1 MKKLMMSTFCA
12 AMIVAPAM
20 VSAGSL
26 APVVADQVV
35 VVPQQQGV
43 APAVGS
49 LSGPLVAG
57 VALIAL
63 VALASSSS
71 STSSTNGTN

>member
-1 MKKLMMSTFCA
+1 MKNLMMSTFCA
-12 AMIVAPAM
+12 AMIVYPAM

-26 APVVADQVV
+26 APVVADQTVT
-35 VVPQQQGV
+35 VPQQTGV

-49 LSGPLVAG
+49 LTGPLVAG
-57 VALIAL
+57 IAVIAL

-71 STSSTNGTN
+71 SSTPTTTNN